1 MREKSLWI
9 AIVMGLLAGSGLAY
23 AGEELLAPVAP
34 AAPAAPAADGW
45 NPAES
50 DAYRIGPG
58 DTLAIQVFGEDEL
71 TGDRKVGASGS
82 LDFPLLGRIDANGLT
97 VQGLDDAITAALGE
111 KYIRNPQVQIVVKT
125 YGSQRVV
132 LQGAVKEPGVYHLT
146 GPTTV
151 LDLIAQAGGVV
162 EAGVS
167 DVRIKHKEAGV
178 PDTLVNLE
186 QQTAQGGGAEPL
198 RAGDIVFVSKPLV
211 IYVDGEVNKPGAVSF
226 TEGLTVTQAL
236 TRSGGHKRTAKL
248 SSAYI
253 LRGSE
258 KLEINLKHILAGKA
272 ADVSLRPNDQL
283 ILTESLF

>member
-1 MREKSLWI
+1 M
-9 AIVMGLLAGSGLAY
+9 
-23 AGEELLAPVAP
+23 
-34 AAPAAPAADGW
+34 
-45 NPAES
+45 
-50 DAYRIGPG
+50 
-58 DTLAIQVFGEDEL
+58 
-71 TGDRKVGASGS
+71 
-82 LDFPLLGRIDANGLT
+82 IDALKDAVVDYFHVGLFEDLRD
-97 VQGLDDAITAALGE
+97 GDDHGE
-111 KYIRNPQVQIVVKT
+111 VLWRPLV
-125 YGSQRVV
+125 VV
-132 LQGAVKEPGVYHLT
+132 LHAEHRRLALAHQHHLSC
-146 GPTTV
+146 V
-151 LDLIAQAGGVV
+151 VV

-167 DVRIKHKEAGV
+167 DVRIKHKDAGV

-186 QQTAQGGGAEPL
+186 QQTAQGGGAESL